1 LRAEA
6 KTITSAKSVS
16 KLGSQVE
23 LGGLTE
29 PLFHLSNE
37 NRSTWASK
45 NMSWTLKT
53 AGNSPIRWRKVELGR
68 AVWPDE
74 EKMAHF
80 ASWM

>member
-37 NRSTWASK
+37 NRSTWV
-45 NMSWTLKT
+45 KT
-53 AGNSPIRWRKVELGR
+53 NIKLF
-68 AVWPDE
+68 E
-74 EKMAHF
+74 EGHSVSF
-80 ASWM
+80 STPPECTVSE